1 MTEKSQL
8 YDMSKPGITWLGA
21 DSTTKS
27 GSPWVPH
34 RALAEKHTLHMEK
47 GQEKVFGSIARC
59 CLVHGQKMAW
69 S

>member
-34 RALAEKHTLHMEK
+34 RALAENHTLLMEK
-47 GQEKVFGSIARC
+47 GQEKASVSIASC
-59 CLVHGQKMAW
+59 CLVHGRKMAW